1 MADKPKRKRRRIRRD
16 TDGMTAPASD
26 GERSPFEDNLLPFED
41 VVPGIPDT
49 PENVVS
55 TFWGHMP
62 KKDGEWE
69 FQKKYGRK
77 QN

>member
-1 MADKPKRKRRRIRRD
+1 MANKRKRRRIRREP
-16 TDGMTAPASD
+16 TDMLTLSTHSQPV
-26 GERSPFEDNLLPFED
+26 PFEDDLLPFD
-41 VVPGIPDT
+41 DIVPGIPDT
-49 PENVVS
+49 VDNVVG
-55 TFWGHMP
+55 TFWGRMP

>member
-16 TDGMTAPASD
+16 TDGMIAPASH
-26 GERSPFEDNLLPFED
+26 SQPAPFQDDLLPFD
-41 VVPGIPDT
+41 DIVPGIPDT
-49 PENVVS
+49 VDNVVS

>member
-1 MADKPKRKRRRIRRD
+1 MADKPKRKRRRIRREP
-16 TDGMTAPASD
+16 TDVLTPSTHSQPA
-26 GERSPFEDNLLPFED
+26 PFEDDLLPFD
-41 VVPGIPDT
+41 DIVSGIPDT
-49 PENVVS
+49 VDNVAS